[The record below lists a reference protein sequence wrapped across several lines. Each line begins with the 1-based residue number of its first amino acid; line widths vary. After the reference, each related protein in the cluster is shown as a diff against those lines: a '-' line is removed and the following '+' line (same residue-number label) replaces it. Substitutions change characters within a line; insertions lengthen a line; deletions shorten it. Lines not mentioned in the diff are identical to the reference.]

1 MREGVMRR
9 LLVVAMLAVF
19 ASTLGVSH
27 ASAGEKQQSQF
38 FYGSWKS
45 HHRVDADTTIIEYW
59 SLDAYRSGT
68 RSAAFVY
75 HTTARCTETEGRR
88 RCDRRSTEFGSDRGL
103 AADAFSVDSKLAGV
117 HLEATMKL
125 YKHNEVVGTAVIV
138 ADLSGTGDVTRAKE
152 SYSYRQGC
160 ELYKFEGHSRYRDAE
175 GLPSVRV
182 DGVAMQLGN
191 KRDATIGAGRSL
203 SIYKEC

>member
-1 MREGVMRR
+1 
-9 LLVVAMLAVF
+9 MLAVF
-19 ASTLGVSH
+19 ASTLGVSP
-27 ASAGEKQQSQF
+27 ASAGEKQQSEF

-68 RSAAFVY
+68 RSEAFIY
-75 HTTARCTETEGRR
+75 HSTARCTERDGRR

-103 AADAFSVDSKLAGV
+103 AADAFSVDTKLAGA

-125 YKHNEVVGTAVIV
+125 YRHNEVVGTAVIV
-138 ADLSGTGDVTRAKE
+138 ADLTGTGEVTRAKE

-160 ELYKFEGHSRYRDAE
+160 ELYKFEGHSLYRDAA
-175 GLPSVRV
+175 GLPRVTV
-182 DGVAMQLGN
+182 DGAAMQLGRERN
-191 KRDATIGAGRSL
+191 ATIGQGRSL

>member
-1 MREGVMRR
+1 MRK
-9 LLVVAMLAVF
+9 LLAVTMLALL

-27 ASAGEKQQSQF
+27 ASAGERQQSQF

-59 SLDAYRSGT
+59 YLDAYRSGT

-75 HTTARCTETEGRR
+75 HTTYRCTETDGRR
-88 RCDRRSTEFGSDRGL
+88 RCDRLSTEDGWDRGL
-103 AADAFSVDSKLAGV
+103 AADAFSVNRKLAGV

-125 YKHNEVVGTAVIV
+125 FKHNEVVGTAVV
-138 ADLSGTGDVTRAKE
+138 AADLAGTGDITRAKE

-160 ELYKFEGHSRYRDAE
+160 ELYKFEGHSRYRDAD
-175 GLPSVRV
+175 GVPSVTV
-182 DGVAMQLGN
+182 DGVARQLGAERN
-191 KRDATIGAGRSL
+191 ATIGAARSL
-203 SIYKEC
+203 SISKEC